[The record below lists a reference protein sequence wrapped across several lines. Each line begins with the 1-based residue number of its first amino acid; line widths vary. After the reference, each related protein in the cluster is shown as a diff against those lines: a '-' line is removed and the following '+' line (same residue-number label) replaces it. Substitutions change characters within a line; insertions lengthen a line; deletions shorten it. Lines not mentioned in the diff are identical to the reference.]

1 MVSILVVDDNAKLR
15 AGMRDWLE
23 LESDFRVVGE
33 AADGHTA
40 LELAQAL
47 RPDVVLADLS
57 MPGPSGIEI
66 AAELRKLT
74 PEIRVLIV
82 SVYEDQSLYREAMMA
97 GAAGY
102 LPKRSLEAELIK
114 AIRTVASG
122 GTYVAPGLRA
132 PAQAQEPASTSSPS
146 LTAAEWKLF
155 DLLAE
160 GLSGQ
165 AITQR
170 LGLSRDQLERQRVA
184 LFEKLGLHNR
194 ADLVHY
200 AQLRGLI

>member
-40 LELAQAL
+40 LELAQEL

-74 PEIRVLIV
+74 PEMRVLIV
-82 SVYEDQSLYREAMMA
+82 SMYEDQSLYREAMMA

-132 PAQAQEPASTSSPS
+132 PAPAQEPASTSSHP

-165 AITQR
+165 AIAQR

-200 AQLRGLI
+200 AHLRGLI